1 MALQRGSGNNERMYN
16 LKKFKK
22 VIFSFD
28 NFLGYCACA
37 LIFIGMMLVVIS
49 VFLRFTKLGSIP
61 GMTDYLGFLTA
72 ITVAFSIP
80 LVEKNRGHIR
90 VELLDAY
97 LPKKVSKTI
106 LAVLDLICNLVIAL
120 ICWRF
125 LLYSADVFKT
135 GMKTWVAFL
144 PYWPST
150 FVCSIGLLAFFFTAV
165 INYVEMLMKTD
176 EKSVAEKE
184 GVV

>member
-1 MALQRGSGNNERMYN
+1 VALQGGSGDNERMLYLKK
-16 LKKFKK
+16 LKKF
-22 VIFSFD
+22 IFSFD
-28 NFLGYCACA
+28 AFLGYCACA
-37 LIFIGMMLVVIS
+37 LIFLGMMLVVIS
-49 VFLRFTKLGSIP
+49 VFLRLTRLGSIP

-90 VELLDAY
+90 VELLDTY
-97 LPKKVSKTI
+97 LPKKVTNAI

-125 LLYSADVFKT
+125 LLYSVDVFRT

-150 FVCSIGLLAFFFTAV
+150 FVCSIGLLAYFATAAV
-165 INYVEMLMKTD
+165 NYVDMLKKTD